1 MSAKSEVFKTMFFEE
16 KATNDKEFVITNAS
30 LGAFKVML
38 KYVCYEKFIL
48 DDPIDYSL
56 PIEVFKL
63 GHRFQLKRLLK
74 MIEHSLTKIITINNL
89 VEVYELAK
97 TYQLNTLTKSW
108 NCFVNR
114 NSGDIL
120 SFVNLLMRWK
130 LF

>member
-1 MSAKSEVFKTMFFEE
+1 MFFEE

-74 MIEHSLTKIITINNL
+74 MIEHSLTKIITKVVHRL
-89 VEVYELAK
+89 
-97 TYQLNTLTKSW
+97 
-108 NCFVNR
+108 R
-114 NSGDIL
+114 L
-120 SFVNLLMRWK
+120 SLGSRLSSTSFWSLRLR
-130 LF
+130 L